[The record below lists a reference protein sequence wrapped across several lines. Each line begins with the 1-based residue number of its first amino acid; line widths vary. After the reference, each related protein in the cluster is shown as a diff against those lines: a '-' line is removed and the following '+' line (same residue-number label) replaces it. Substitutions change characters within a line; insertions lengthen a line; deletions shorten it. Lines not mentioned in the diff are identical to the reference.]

1 MNTKPNPFRLDKE
14 ELDRRREENERRERE
29 EQERKKQTKRN
40 GEKPAHTFHEN
51 LIDFRIFEN
60 KKAGRPDWKI
70 EFVRLYT
77 YGERQGEAKSYRLG
91 DVADLVRGLYRA
103 RRWIRREEYHRDLR
117 SWWRSW

>member
-14 ELDRRREENERRERE
+14 DLDRRREENERRMRE
-29 EQERKKQTKRN
+29 TQEQKKPTKRK
-40 GEKPAHTFHEN
+40 GEKPIHGYPEGR
-51 LIDFRIFEN
+51 IDFRVFEN

-70 EFVRLYT
+70 EFVRIYT

-103 RRWIRREEYHRDLR
+103 RRWIRREEYRRGVR